1 MLGEYVD
8 GLDLVQD
15 EMAEALFSLPPT
27 VVANPIYRGPGPLP
41 KY

>member
-1 MLGEYVD
+1 MLGGCVD

-15 EMAEALFSLPPT
+15 EMAEAPFELPST
-27 VVANPIYRGPGPLP
+27 VVANPIYRGPVPLP